1 MITKRKLNIGYKL
14 EKASKKELIIIS
26 KLSSSIPQMMQ
37 LIINNER
44 KMILMNEAKQLT
56 SMNPDNSPIKR
67 SYSATPTEQINPI
80 SCPCSVEEVYSIG
93 IKLQYLTGDMYL
105 KYANTSKGFPKDSL
119 KALAIKQLDRK
130 AEIQKLANLNLN
142 EKLAYFY
149 NNGGPIIEPPVS
161 VRQAKEINGFFNR
174 IVANYLNQMDVI
186 ISKATKV
193 NDSFNELEVE
203 INKIIIRMLTDLAN
217 LYHDDDIR
225 LAFKEMISL

>member
-1 MITKRKLNIGYKL
+1 
-14 EKASKKELIIIS
+14 
-26 KLSSSIPQMMQ
+26 
-37 LIINNER
+37 
-44 KMILMNEAKQLT
+44 MN
-56 SMNPDNSPIKR
+56 R
-67 SYSATPTEQINPI
+67 
-80 SCPCSVEEVYSIG
+80 
-93 IKLQYLTGDMYL
+93 
-105 KYANTSKGFPKDSL
+105 KGFPKDSL

-161 VRQAKEINGFFNR
+161 VRQTKEINGFFNR

-186 ISKATKV
+186 INKATKV
-193 NDSFNELEVE
+193 HDSLNELEVE

>member
-1 MITKRKLNIGYKL
+1 VNR
-14 EKASKKELIIIS
+14 
-26 KLSSSIPQMMQ
+26 
-37 LIINNER
+37 
-44 KMILMNEAKQLT
+44 
-56 SMNPDNSPIKR
+56 
-67 SYSATPTEQINPI
+67 
-80 SCPCSVEEVYSIG
+80 
-93 IKLQYLTGDMYL
+93 
-105 KYANTSKGFPKDSL
+105 KGFPKDSL

-186 ISKATKV
+186 INKATKV
-193 NDSFNELEVE
+193 HDSLNELEVE

-217 LYHDDDIR
+217 LYQDDDIR